1 MKATELLK
9 AQHEEVKALF
19 KKLENSDDDDKKRE
33 LFEELA
39 VNITAHDAIE
49 REIFYPACEEAM
61 GLNDL
66 LGEALVEHGV
76 VEFALYLADEAQGQE
91 DFEFKCTVL
100 KEMLEHHIEDEEK
113 EFFPKAERALGK
125 AQLEALTEPMEA
137 RFNEAKEEDFRA
149 PLRENLQQ
157 VLAGATKTR
166 KRSAGSGP
174 RSSTRGSAGRAG
186 QKRSAGATRGRSAAS
201 AASGRSSSAN
211 SRSSTRKGTST
222 AASSRSSA
230 KKGSSSGSSRSSSGS
245 SRSSSGRSGSR
256 GGSTRRKTSK
266 RAA

>member
-19 KKLENSDDDDKKRE
+19 KKIENSDDDGTKRE

-39 VNITAHDAIE
+39 AKVTAHDAIE

-61 GLNDL
+61 GMNDL

-125 AQLEALTEPMEA
+125 AKLEELTESMEE
-137 RFNEAKEEDFRA
+137 RFNEATEEDFRA
-149 PLRENLQQ
+149 PVRENLQQ
-157 VLAGATKTR
+157 VLAGAIKTR
-166 KRSAGSGP
+166 RRSGASSGP
-174 RSSTRGSAGRAG
+174 RSSTRGSASRSAG
-186 QKRSAGATRGRSAAS
+186 TRGAKKRSASSGSASRGRSS
-201 AASGRSSSAN
+201 
-211 SRSSTRKGTST
+211 
-222 AASSRSSA
+222 ASSRSSSSTSRSTSG
-230 KKGSSSGSSRSSSGS
+230 GSRSSSRSSGSGS
-245 SRSSSGRSGSR
+245 RAGSR
-256 GGSTRRKTSK
+256 GGSTRRKTSR